1 MKRQWLLTF
10 LSLLL
15 LWAIVTQV
23 NHYLA
28 VWHLHLFAGALYVTF
43 AALRLPARGGL
54 LISALAGLICDANTA
69 VPFGTHLILFTVAHA
84 LISKAHHRIPSEHPG
99 TQLVIALITN
109 FGLYA
114 ALASVMIVGTPL
126 LGKMWPRMILD
137 LLLSQ
142 LFLVLVGPWFF
153 ALQSRILLLDRYALR
168 SRF

>member
-15 LWAIVTQV
+15 LWVIVTQF

-43 AALRLPARGGL
+43 SALRLPARGGL
-54 LISALAGLICDANTA
+54 VISALAGLLCDANTA
-69 VPFGTHLILFTVAHA
+69 VPFGTHLLLFSVAHA
-84 LISKAHHRIPSEHPG
+84 LMSKAHHRIPSEHPT

-109 FGLYA
+109 LGLYT
-114 ALASVMIVGTPL
+114 ALAVVMTINTPL
-126 LGKMWPRMILD
+126 LGGMWPRMLFD

-142 LFLVLVGPWFF
+142 LFIVLVGPWFF
-153 ALQSRILLLDRYALR
+153 ALQSRILLLDRLALR
-168 SRF
+168 GRF